1 MQEKQIIEHL
11 KSGDEFIY
19 KYVYDQYSRM
29 VYSVCFRMIGNKEE
43 AEDVTQ
49 DVFIKVFNSINTF
62 REDSKLSTWVY
73 QITVN
78 TCLNRLRRK
87 KAINFLSLNFWED
100 EKGENEMTAESL
112 TPKEELEKSE
122 IQKIVQ
128 DAINTLP
135 AKQKS
140 AIILSRYE
148 ELPYKEIAK
157 IMGVSLSSV
166 ESLLFRA
173 KENLAK
179 KLIRYKEIFQ

>member
-1 MQEKQIIEHL
+1 MEEKQIVQHL
-11 KSGDEFIY
+11 KNDDEFIY

-29 VYSVCFRMIGNKEE
+29 VYSVGFRMIGNKEE

-49 DVFIKVFNSINTF
+49 DVFIKVFNSINSF
-62 REDSKLSTWVY
+62 REDSKLSTWIY

-78 TCLNRLRRK
+78 TCLNKLRRK

-100 EKGENEMTAESL
+100 EKGEQEMASDNL
-112 TPKEELEKSE
+112 TPRDEIEKSE
-122 IQKIVQ
+122 LQKIVQ

-148 ELPYKEIAK
+148 ELTYKEIAK
-157 IMGVSLSSV
+157 IMEISLSSV

-179 KLIRYKEIFQ
+179 KLIPHKDIFQ